1 MKIVDIS
8 VGSSHTLALSNR
20 GEVWGWGR
28 NNFGQ
33 LGLEGTEWLDEPRV
47 IRELSDKFIL
57 QISAGSWHSC
67 AWTSP
72 PPPSPA
78 TSAAAA
84 EVAAAHL
91 NLTGAAAGPTAT
103 TRSHPLPSSPTP
115 HGLLFA
121 LAPVSLGL
129 PERLPSAEEHPH
141 LHAAATPATTAIV
154 SERCCPVSMHA
165 LRERLKLLHLV
176 SELTSSSWR
185 LFPDFSLEGWWCR
198 GGDRR
203 GGGGGCGGLAR
214 VFGSDEARSIL
225 SPKVA
230 ALPLAQILQRT
241 MVQGRNYGPVVTVK
255 RLQTSDNSSASTDS
269 TSEATSIFIQ
279 LASQVARLDPSDLRL
294 PARSWKV
301 RKGHYKI
308 WCCKICL

>member
-8 VGSSHTLALSNR
+8 AGSSHTLALSNR

-91 NLTGAAAGPTAT
+91 NLTGGGGAGPTAA
-103 TRSHPLPSSPTP
+103 TRSHLLPPLPTP

-129 PERLPSAEEHPH
+129 PERLPSAEEYPH
-141 LHAAATPATTAIV
+141 LHATAATSAAAVTV
-154 SERCCPVSMHA
+154 SGRCTVSMHA

-185 LFPDFSLEGWWCR
+185 LFPDFSLEGWCR
-198 GGDRR
+198 GGDRS
-203 GGGGGCGGLAR
+203 GGGGGGLAR
-214 VFGSDEARSIL
+214 VFGSDDVRSII

-255 RLQTSDNSSASTDS
+255 RLQTADNSDS
-269 TSEATSIFIQ
+269 TSEASSIFFQ

-301 RKGHYKI
+301 RKDHYKI
-308 WCCKICL
+308 FFFDI

>member
-8 VGSSHTLALSNR
+8 AGSSHTLALSSR

-47 IRELSDKFIL
+47 IPELSDKFIL

-84 EVAAAHL
+84 EVAAAQL
-91 NLTGAAAGPTAT
+91 NLTGGSGAGPAAAARPQ
-103 TRSHPLPSSPTP
+103 PQPSSPAA

-129 PERLPSAEEHPH
+129 PERLPPAEEYPH
-141 LHAAATPATTAIV
+141 LHAV
-154 SERCCPVSMHA
+154 SAGDGGERCPVSMHA

-185 LFPDFSLEGWWCR
+185 LFPDFSLKGW
-198 GGDRR
+198 GGV
-203 GGGGGCGGLAR
+203 GGLAR
-214 VFGSDEARSIL
+214 VLGSDEARSVL

-255 RLQTSDNSSASTDS
+255 RLQTSPENSSAESAP
-269 TSEATSIFIQ
+269 EATSIFSQ

-301 RKGHYKI
+301 RKSF
-308 WCCKICL
+308 

>member
-8 VGSSHTLALSNR
+8 VGSSHTLALSSR

-33 LGLEGTEWLDEPRV
+33 LGMEGTEWLEEPRV

-67 AWTSP
+67 AWTIP
-72 PPPSPA
+72 PPLSPA

-91 NLTGAAAGPTAT
+91 NLTGEAGAGPSAAA
-103 TRSHPLPSSPTP
+103 TRSQPSPSLPTP
-115 HGLLFA
+115 HGLIFA

-129 PERLPSAEEHPH
+129 PERLPSAEEYPH
-141 LHAAATPATTAIV
+141 LHAAAAADASVAAAV
-154 SERCCPVSMHA
+154 SERRPASMHA

-176 SELTSSSWR
+176 SELTSSAWR
-185 LFPDFSLEGWWCR
+185 LFPDFSLEGW
-198 GGDRR
+198 
-203 GGGGGCGGLAR
+203 GGGGSGGGGLAS
-214 VFGSDEARSIL
+214 VFGSNEARSIL

-255 RLQTSDNSSASTDS
+255 RLQTSDNSPADS
-269 TSEATSIFIQ
+269 NPMATSIFFQ

-301 RKGHYKI
+301 R
-308 WCCKICL
+308 C

>member
-8 VGSSHTLALSNR
+8 AGSSHTLALSNR

-33 LGLEGTEWLDEPRV
+33 LGLEGSEWLDEPRV

-91 NLTGAAAGPTAT
+91 NLTGGGGGAGVGPAAP
-103 TRSHPLPSSPTP
+103 TRSHPSPSPPTSHP

-129 PERLPSAEEHPH
+129 PERLPSADEYPH
-141 LHAAATPATTAIV
+141 LHAAAAASASV
-154 SERCCPVSMHA
+154 GERCPVPVSMHA

-185 LFPDFSLEGWWCR
+185 LFPDFRLEGWCGQ
-198 GGDRR
+198 GGDRH

-214 VFGSDEARSIL
+214 IFGSDEARSII

-255 RLQTSDNSSASTDS
+255 RLQTSDNSSAGST
-269 TSEATSIFIQ
+269 TEATAIFFQ

-301 RKGHYKI
+301 
-308 WCCKICL
+308 

>member
-8 VGSSHTLALSNR
+8 AGASHTLALSSR

-47 IRELSDKFIL
+47 IPELSDKFIL

-72 PPPSPA
+72 PPHSPA

-91 NLTGAAAGPTAT
+91 NLTGGSGAGPSAAAAAARP
-103 TRSHPLPSSPTP
+103 PPSPSPPTP

-129 PERLPSAEEHPH
+129 PERLPSAEEYPH
-141 LHAAATPATTAIV
+141 LHAAAAA
-154 SERCCPVSMHA
+154 SDGERCPVSMHA
-165 LRERLKLLHLV
+165 LRVRLKLLHLV

-185 LFPDFSLEGWWCR
+185 LFPDFSLEGW
-198 GGDRR
+198 GL
-203 GGGGGCGGLAR
+203 GGLVR
-214 VFGSDEARSIL
+214 VLGSDEARSIL

-241 MVQGRNYGPVVTVK
+241 MVQGRNYGPVVTVR
-255 RLQTSDNSSASTDS
+255 RLQTSPENSSTDS
-269 TSEATSIFIQ
+269 TPEATSIFPQ

-301 RKGHYKI
+301 RGNF
-308 WCCKICL
+308 